1 MIAIARSI
9 IAAFVLS
16 LLTVAASHAESAKPH
31 RVVIQVDQNDP
42 AVMNLA
48 LNNAQNIVEFYR
60 DKHEDVSVEIVAYGP
75 GLTMLRDDT
84 SPVKDRIA
92 HIASAEA
99 TFPSKIVF
107 SACNNTLQGM
117 QNREGHKITIIPQAG
132 IVPSGAVR
140 IMQLEE
146 QGWSYVRP

>member
-16 LLTVAASHAESAKPH
+16 LLTVAAAHAESAKPH

-117 QNREGHKITIIPQAG
+117 QKREGHKITIIPQAG

>member
-9 IAAFVLS
+9 IAAFVLG
-16 LLTVAASHAESAKPH
+16 LLTVAAAHAESAKPH

-117 QNREGHKITIIPQAG
+117 QKREGTQDHDHPAG
-132 IVPSGAVR
+132 RHRTVR
-140 IMQLEE
+140 R
-146 QGWSYVRP
+146 GPHHAA